1 MKCPNCGEELSDGVL
16 FCRECGCK
24 IPQEPKKRFCRECG
38 HELEPNAKFCSA
50 CGAKVLTQEDV
61 ARPLIMDGEPSEENV
76 GEYSTSEGTASDSS
90 NGKNEQSKAATSSVE
105 DIGWKDRVV
114 AKVKGVCQSQW
125 DSFDTYERVYVIAG
139 IFFLACFLTAWI
151 ADKPLAVMASFI
163 QLGAAII
170 LYLIHRGTIKTKE
183 RWPNYVLPVLAVIL
197 CFSYV
202 SGFGAGKSKA
212 AGSVT
217 VAETVVTTAPQIPE
231 SVTEET
237 KNALSDDET
246 RIDFSAYDL
255 MYQNYKD
262 VAHRLFRLG
271 FTNVSYR
278 VKYDIVFGITS
289 EGSVDSVSIAGL
301 TDYSSGDVFKK
312 NDPVFITYHMKS
324 ADDPNRATETV
335 SKEGTA
341 QTEMTSAETSPAE
354 TVADE
359 IITIDNNEDFKK
371 LLTSDYL
378 DTAAQSRFAS
388 KYKNRIIEFDG
399 FVYYMQQNPKYDTI
413 WSYAFMPGDS
423 ADITGCVL
431 FGMEDAS
438 FMQFKWDSKTRP
450 SYLSMG
456 SKIRMRAEITGS
468 NELYIE
474 VKPVCTWGR

>member
-24 IPQEPKKRFCRECG
+24 ILQEPKKRFCRECG

-61 ARPLIMDGEPSEENV
+61 ARTLIMERESPEEDAA
-76 GEYSTSEGTASDSS
+76 GDSS
-90 NGKNEQSKAATSSVE
+90 DRRNEQQKATACNVE
-105 DIGWKDRVV
+105 DIGWKDRMV
-114 AKVKGVCQSQW
+114 AKAKGVCQSRW
-125 DSFDTYERVYVIAG
+125 DSLDTYERVCVIAG
-139 IFFLACFLTAWI
+139 IFFLVCFLTAWI

-170 LYLIHRGTIKTKE
+170 LYLIHRGAIKTKE
-183 RWPNYVLPVLAVIL
+183 RWLNYALPILAAIM

-202 SGFGAGKSKA
+202 SGFGTGKGKA
-212 AGSVT
+212 SESVA
-217 VAETVVTTAPQIPE
+217 VPETVVTTAPQIPE
-231 SVTEET
+231 PATEAT
-237 KNALSDDET
+237 KYALSDDET

-255 MYQNYKD
+255 MYQDYKD
-262 VAHRLFRLG
+262 VTHRLLQLG

-312 NDPVFITYHMKS
+312 NDPIFITYHMKS
-324 ADDPNRATETV
+324 ADDPNHATEADST
-335 SKEGTA
+335 EETI
-341 QTEMTSAETSPAE
+341 QTETTSVETSPAE

-388 KYKNRIIEFDG
+388 KYENRIIEFDG

-413 WSYAFMPGDS
+413 WSYVFMPGDS
-423 ADITGCVL
+423 TDITGCVM

-438 FMQFKWDSKTRP
+438 SMQFKWDSKTRP
-450 SYLSMG
+450 SYLSVG